1 MEPTPET
8 DRTTDI
14 PYFDMMAIWMS
25 SNGVAGSLT
34 TGVLGPVI
42 FELSMKSSI
51 IICVFLNSEYYQPVW
66 ACMKADCHKVLG
78 ALLPAFS
85 STFGPK
91 YGFRQM
97 ILSRYSFG
105 YYGTKWIVSF

>member
-34 TGVLGPVI
+34 TGLLGPVV
-42 FELSMKSSI
+42 FGLSMKSSI
-51 IICVFLNSEYYQPVW
+51 IICIFLNSQYQM
-66 ACMKADCHKVLG
+66 CFD
-78 ALLPAFS
+78 
-85 STFGPK
+85 
-91 YGFRQM
+91 
-97 ILSRYSFG
+97 
-105 YYGTKWIVSF
+105 